1 LRRGRAQ
8 RRIGKFIANAR
19 TEVNR
24 NKNETHY
31 RVPTRPGV
39 RVKRPGRR
47 SKKIAMAKRE
57 LIPQSRYVVEPGVPI
72 PKSKREIAAVLEKMK
87 VGDSFSIVH
96 ETTPKHLIYST
107 AYLLGMKVRIRARR
121 VWRTK

>member
-1 LRRGRAQ
+1 
-8 RRIGKFIANAR
+8 
-19 TEVNR
+19 
-24 NKNETHY
+24 
-31 RVPTRPGV
+31 
-39 RVKRPGRR
+39 
-47 SKKIAMAKRE
+47 MAKRE
-57 LIPQSRYVVEPGVPI
+57 PVPQSRYVIEPGVSL

-96 ETTPKHLIYST
+96 ETTPKHAIYST

>member
-1 LRRGRAQ
+1 M
-8 RRIGKFIANAR
+8 I
-19 TEVNR
+19 
-24 NKNETHY
+24 
-31 RVPTRPGV
+31 
-39 RVKRPGRR
+39 
-47 SKKIAMAKRE
+47 
-57 LIPQSRYVVEPGVPI
+57 EPGVSI

-96 ETTPKHLIYST
+96 QTTPKHVIYST

>member
-1 LRRGRAQ
+1 MSKGDPIPELRY
-8 RRIGKFIANAR
+8 
-19 TEVNR
+19 E
-24 NKNETHY
+24 H
-31 RVPTRPGV
+31 
-39 RVKRPGRR
+39 
-47 SKKIAMAKRE
+47 
-57 LIPQSRYVVEPGVPI
+57 GVPI

-96 ETTPKHLIYST
+96 DTTPKHVIYST

>member
-1 LRRGRAQ
+1 M
-8 RRIGKFIANAR
+8 
-19 TEVNR
+19 
-24 NKNETHY
+24 
-31 RVPTRPGV
+31 
-39 RVKRPGRR
+39 
-47 SKKIAMAKRE
+47 SKRE
-57 LIPQSRYVVEPGVPI
+57 PIPEQRYVIEHGVGI

-96 ETTPKHLIYST
+96 ETTPKHVIYST

>member
-1 LRRGRAQ
+1 
-8 RRIGKFIANAR
+8 
-19 TEVNR
+19 
-24 NKNETHY
+24 
-31 RVPTRPGV
+31 
-39 RVKRPGRR
+39 
-47 SKKIAMAKRE
+47 MAKRE
-57 LIPQSRYVVEPGVPI
+57 PIPQSRYVIERGVSI

-96 ETTPKHLIYST
+96 DTTPKHVIYST

>member
-1 LRRGRAQ
+1 MP
-8 RRIGKFIANAR
+8 RRIIFRFDPRRLRASTCVISAPRRAGVKQVAGFIKTFFCRWAR
-19 TEVNR
+19 PNSLE
-24 NKNETHY
+24 
-31 RVPTRPGV
+31 
-39 RVKRPGRR
+39 
-47 SKKIAMAKRE
+47 AMSKRE
-57 LIPQSRYVVEPGVPI
+57 PIPEQRYVIEHGVQL

-96 ETTPKHLIYST
+96 ETTPKHVIYST

>member
-1 LRRGRAQ
+1 LKFLLASRR
-8 RRIGKFIANAR
+8 
-19 TEVNR
+19 TS
-24 NKNETHY
+24 
-31 RVPTRPGV
+31 
-39 RVKRPGRR
+39 RVKESRAGR

-57 LIPQSRYVVEPGVPI
+57 PIPQSRYVIEPGVPI

-96 ETTPKHLIYST
+96 ETTPKHAIYST
-107 AYLLGMKVRIRARR
+107 AYLLGMKVRIRAMR

>member
-1 LRRGRAQ
+1 MS
-8 RRIGKFIANAR
+8 
-19 TEVNR
+19 
-24 NKNETHY
+24 
-31 RVPTRPGV
+31 TREP
-39 RVKRPGRR
+39 
-47 SKKIAMAKRE
+47 
-57 LIPQSRYVVEPGVPI
+57 IPEQRYVIEPGVSM

-96 ETTPKHLIYST
+96 ETTPKHVIYST

>member
-1 LRRGRAQ
+1 MISAPRRAGVKQVA
-8 RRIGKFIANAR
+8 GFIKTFFCRSAR
-19 TEVNR
+19 PNSLE
-24 NKNETHY
+24 
-31 RVPTRPGV
+31 
-39 RVKRPGRR
+39 
-47 SKKIAMAKRE
+47 AMSKRE
-57 LIPQSRYVVEPGVPI
+57 PIPEQRYAMEHGVPI

-96 ETTPKHLIYST
+96 DTTPKHVIYST

>member
-1 LRRGRAQ
+1 M
-8 RRIGKFIANAR
+8 
-19 TEVNR
+19 
-24 NKNETHY
+24 
-31 RVPTRPGV
+31 
-39 RVKRPGRR
+39 
-47 SKKIAMAKRE
+47 SKRE
-57 LIPQSRYVVEPGVPI
+57 PIPEQRYVIEHGVQL

-96 ETTPKHLIYST
+96 ETTPKHVIYST